1 MVAPSGGWQW
11 AGPTKIKEQD
21 MPGQTTFDKVI
32 VMAVA
37 ALLGAFALSVAGPVL
52 TQAGADE
59 ISGKRDD
66 DLREIEVK
74 DDDDDEGDS
83 ANRSRGSGG
92 SKSSGNG
99 GSKNSGNGDGS
110 KSRSRESNTT
120 RGTGPSNTNTRD
132 TKTGTFTRASR

>member
-1 MVAPSGGWQW
+1 
-11 AGPTKIKEQD
+11 

-32 VMAVA
+32 VMAVV
-37 ALLGAFALSVAGPVL
+37 ALLGAFALTIAGPVIS
-52 TQAGADE
+52 QAGADNV
-59 ISGKRDD
+59 SGKRDD

-92 SKSSGNG
+92 SKNSGNG
-99 GSKNSGNGDGS
+99 GSKNSGDGS

-120 RGTGPSNTNTRD
+120 RGTGPSHTNTRD

>member
-1 MVAPSGGWQW
+1 MGRLHKMS
-11 AGPTKIKEQD
+11 KETE

-92 SKSSGNG
+92 SK
-99 GSKNSGNGDGS
+99 NSGNGDGS
-110 KSRSRESNTT
+110 NSRSRESNTT
-120 RGTGPSNTNTRD
+120 RGTGQSHTNTRD

>member
-1 MVAPSGGWQW
+1 
-11 AGPTKIKEQD
+11 

-37 ALLGAFALSVAGPVL
+37 ALLGAFALSVAGPVIS
-52 TQAGADE
+52 QAGAND

-92 SKSSGNG
+92 SKGSG
-99 GSKNSGNGDGS
+99 KGDRLEVRTG
-110 KSRSRESNTT
+110 RSRRDSNTHSRNGSVQHEHPGYQDTVTWT
-120 RGTGPSNTNTRD
+120 RN
-132 TKTGTFTRASR
+132 SR